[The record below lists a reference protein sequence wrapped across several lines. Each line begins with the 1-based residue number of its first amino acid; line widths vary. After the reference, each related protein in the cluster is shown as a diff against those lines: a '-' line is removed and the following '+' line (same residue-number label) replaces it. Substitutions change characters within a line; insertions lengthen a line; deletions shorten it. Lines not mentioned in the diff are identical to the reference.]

1 MWFSTSMTAAQI
13 VIAVATLIVSIITAL
28 MVYSSTSG
36 ATAQREQ
43 QARREQW
50 WSRFEFSMNLALDLD
65 NPAKRR
71 IGVRV
76 IEGLSRSPLA
86 GNDELAVLASVVDML
101 VFEQDNGVQREA
113 GR

>member
-1 MWFSTSMTAAQI
+1 MTAAQI

-50 WSRFEFSMNLALDLD
+50 WVRFEFAMTLALDSEQTR
-65 NPAKRR
+65 KQ
-71 IGVRV
+71 RV
-76 IEGLSRSPLA
+76 GFRAIQVLANSPLA
-86 GNDELAVLASVVDML
+86 GPDELVVVNAVVDAL
-101 VFEQDNGVQREA
+101 AYGTDNGVTRQEVDS
-113 GR
+113 